1 MLPNNDLTTYFLET
15 LLSVTNT
22 AVSYHVPRLQYCD
35 LHTDMQGLC
44 FHQHI
49 SKNERSKSW
58 KPAFAIIW
66 NIILSMYIIHSHSPP
81 YMLKHTWHH
90 THVHACKDS
99 SARFHYV
106 LHVDPTRA
114 SHLLPAG
121 DREGMEGLSGGHGL
135 SLGEPL
141 QHQNQTTKK
150 NSPYPQETK
159 SQKRIKRKTS
169 TSSVTYLN

>member
-22 AVSYHVPRLQYCD
+22 AVSYHVLPRLQYCD

-49 SKNERSKSW
+49 SKNEGSKSW
-58 KPAFAIIW
+58 KLAFVIIW

-99 SARFHYV
+99 SACFHYCSV
-106 LHVDPTRA
+106 WILPE
-114 SHLLPAG
+114 HLTCFL
-121 DREGMEGLSGGHGL
+121 
-135 SLGEPL
+135 
-141 QHQNQTTKK
+141 
-150 NSPYPQETK
+150 QETEK
-159 SQKRIKRKTS
+159 AWRVVGRAWTEPRGAPFSIKTKQQKRTAPIPRKPS
-169 TSSVTYLN
+169 HRKELNGKLQRVQLLT